1 MPQNPEKAVKN
12 AAYAIASAKL
22 EPVTSE
28 GEPVVGEPVVAEPVE
43 EKGNINEK
51 KSQLNVIP
59 PPAVN

>member
-28 GEPVVGEPVVAEPVE
+28 GEPVVAEPVE